1 MARDGFSHG
10 RFLVEHVIRPMIN
23 LYKITPLAVGDTPAG
38 GPIAYADEQE
48 TQELFNA
55 RSIFDIGSA
64 RYDVID
70 GQGGSDRRHG
80 GFLRKVAVPFDLQ
93 AHQPEGREV
102 TVAQESSLPLA
113 VARWIVERYVLDIAG
128 DQERVLDRRQAIALA
143 IGLDALQNH

>member
-70 GQGGSDRRHG
+70 GQGAPIGVMEDSFG
-80 GFLRKVAVPFDLQ
+80 K
-93 AHQPEGREV
+93 
-102 TVAQESSLPLA
+102 SLCRSTCKLINPRG
-113 VARWIVERYVLDIAG
+113 AR
-128 DQERVLDRRQAIALA
+128 
-143 IGLDALQNH
+143 

>member
-1 MARDGFSHG
+1 
-10 RFLVEHVIRPMIN
+10 
-23 LYKITPLAVGDTPAG
+23 
-38 GPIAYADEQE
+38 
-48 TQELFNA
+48 
-55 RSIFDIGSA
+55 
-64 RYDVID
+64 
-70 GQGGSDRRHG
+70 
-80 GFLRKVAVPFDLQ
+80 VPFDLQ